1 MLARNSASSSSQ
13 LQHLG
18 VLRQVTRA
26 QLQAKL
32 HNKRMLLPLPLSPR
46 QQH

>member
-1 MLARNSASSSSQ
+1 MLARNSASSCSQ
-13 LQHLG
+13 LQHLE
-18 VLRQVTRA
+18 VLREVTKV

-32 HNKRMLLPLPLSPR
+32 HNKPMLLPLPLSPR